1 MLFLQIMSISS
12 TYKALHTPWC
22 LSILVGR
29 VSLTEY
35 LLILRVLI
43 PIVADNVMFHGYCK
57 NCLAPA
63 VDED

>member
-1 MLFLQIMSISS
+1 MLFLQIMSASS

-29 VSLTEY
+29 VSLAEY
-35 LLILRVLI
+35 LLILRVLF
-43 PIVADNVMFHGYCK
+43 PFVADNVMFHGDCK